1 MSDLMYLNV
10 NLFLYLTIINDFILG
25 VIFTRCN
32 NVLYVRGV
40 DEEEEDDTDGIG
52 DGNTLSGSTR
62 STGGSTNKFEMG
74 ISK

>member
-25 VIFTRCN
+25 VFFTRCN

-40 DEEEEDDTDGIG
+40 DEEEEDG
-52 DGNTLSGSTR
+52 
-62 STGGSTNKFEMG
+62 EMRE
-74 ISK
+74 